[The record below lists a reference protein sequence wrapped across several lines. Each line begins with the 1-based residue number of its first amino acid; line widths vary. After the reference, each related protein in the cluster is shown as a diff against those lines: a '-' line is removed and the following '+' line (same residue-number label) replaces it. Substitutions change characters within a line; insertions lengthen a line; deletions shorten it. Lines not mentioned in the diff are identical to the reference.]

1 MVEGHDVEALS
12 KAFYDAS
19 TVKGRPTCILAK
31 TFKGKGIPGIKKK
44 IIVKE
49 HQDFFIIV
57 SYIVSPGLGLNS
69 FPPDATT

>member
-44 IIVKE
+44 LR
-49 HQDFFIIV
+49 HF
-57 SYIVSPGLGLNS
+57 SYKSIEEPKVRLLN
-69 FPPDATT
+69 F